1 MTGRRR
7 RVAVLTVV
15 TAFALTAC
23 SSSGSDKPARKT
35 GVTVPTVSQ
44 VGPTSFTSAGPYK
57 VGVRALTLPGEAKTP
72 VEVWFPATAKAV
84 AGTKTVDYNVA
95 DYLPK
100 YLQGLFPP
108 NFTGA
113 VYQTDAHRDVPIA
126 DGRFPLVVFTH
137 GFSGFRTQSTFL
149 TTHLASWGFVVAAP
163 ELIDN
168 DLTAV
173 IGGSK
178 APGTSADIAEVRATI
193 SLLAKADDAAKGPF
207 AGHVDMSH
215 IGAVGHSLG
224 GAVSE
229 GVAAADPRVTTFIGL
244 AGATVGS
251 FGQSSS
257 AATST
262 VPDKPGMLMVGTRD
276 QVVAPAGMAK
286 AYAAMKAP
294 KRFVTMQGYG
304 HLAFADI
311 CQIGGGKGGLTA
323 LAEQAGIPL
332 PTQLKKLATDGCEPP
347 ATPVATGWPLIRQAV
362 TAQLRHV
369 FGFDKTTAALNGLT
383 RAFPKVVATESVSN

>member
-1 MTGRRR
+1 MTEHRL
-7 RVAVLTVV
+7 RVGALAAIAAV
-15 TAFALTAC
+15 ALAGC
-23 SSSGSDKPARKT
+23 SSSGSAKPAPNTK
-35 GVTVPTVSQ
+35 VNVPTVSQ
-44 VGPTSFTSAGPYK
+44 LGPTSFTSAGPFK
-57 VGVRALTLPGEAKTP
+57 VGVRTLTLPGPDKTP

-108 NFTGA
+108 NFKGG

-126 DGRFPLVVFTH
+126 AGRFPLVVFTH
-137 GFSGFRTQSTFL
+137 GYSGFRTQSTFL

-178 APGTSADIAEVRATI
+178 APGTSADIAEVKATI
-193 SLLAKADDAAKGPF
+193 SLLAKENSATKGDF

-215 IGAVGHSLG
+215 IAAVGHSLG

-229 GVAAADPRVTTFIGL
+229 GVAASDPRVTTFIGL

-276 QVVAPAGMAK
+276 QVVDPAGMAK

-294 KRFVTMQGYG
+294 KRFVTMQGFG

-311 CQIGGGKGGLTA
+311 CQIGGGQGGLTA
-323 LAEQAGIPL
+323 LAKQAGVPL
-332 PTQLKKLATDGCEPP
+332 PAQLKKLATDGCEPP
-347 ATPVATGWPLIRQAV
+347 ATPVTSGWPVIRQAV

-369 FGFDKTTAALNGLT
+369 FGFDPTTAALTGLKA
-383 RAFPKVVATESVSN
+383 AFPKVVATESASN